1 MNSSNLT
8 HIKKMYSKFDDLL
21 LAANSNCNYLNLG
34 YWKQTN
40 NVIKASE
47 DLLDLV
53 IEKAEIKD
61 GNKILDVGF
70 GYGEQ
75 DIYFANKFP
84 KIEINGI
91 NILTKQVEFAQQKV
105 KLAGLSNRV
114 VLIDGDA
121 VNLTFEDSIFDLTL
135 AIESAFHFDTRQMF
149 FNESYRVLK
158 PGGIIV
164 LTDCLPQT
172 FSKNDKKFIE
182 ASTNM
187 GIPLANQ
194 YNIQVYIDKL
204 KEVGFEKISYIDLTK
219 HVIPYSAIEMIQNNG
234 WRSKTEINLE
244 DEIYLEEKFKYFTE
258 KTTIAH
264 YYLVK
269 AYKKKIN
276 E

>member
-1 MNSSNLT
+1 MKSTNLAQ
-8 HIKKMYSKFDDLL
+8 IEKMYSRFDDILL
-21 LAANSNCNYLNLG
+21 STDTNCNYLNLG

-40 NVIKASE
+40 NLKKACE

-53 IEKAEIKD
+53 IEMAEIKN

-84 KIEINGI
+84 KIIINGI
-91 NILTKQVEFAQQKV
+91 NILTQQVKFAQQKV

-114 VLIDGDA
+114 DLSNGDA
-121 VNLTFEDSIFDLTL
+121 VNLTFDDAIFDLTL
-135 AIESAFHFDTRQMF
+135 AIESAFHFETRQKF

-172 FSKNDKKFIE
+172 FSENDKKFVE
-182 ASTNM
+182 ASTSM

-194 YNIQVYIDKL
+194 YNIQVYVNKL
-204 KEVGFEKISYIDLTK
+204 KEVGFERISYIDLSQ
-219 HVIPYSAIEMIQNNG
+219 HVIPYSAIEMMQNNG
-234 WRSKTEINLE
+234 WRSKSEINLI
-244 DEIYLEEKFKYFTE
+244 DEIDLENKIKYFID
-258 KTTIAH
+258 KTTIAS
-264 YYLVK
+264 YYLIK
-269 AYKKKIN
+269 AYKKN
-276 E
+276 Y

>member
-1 MNSSNLT
+1 MKSTNLAQ
-8 HIKKMYSKFDDLL
+8 IEKMYSRFDDILL
-21 LAANSNCNYLNLG
+21 STDTNCNYLNLG

-40 NVIKASE
+40 NLKKACE

-53 IEKAEIKD
+53 IEMAEIKN

-84 KIEINGI
+84 KIIINGI
-91 NILTKQVEFAQQKV
+91 NILTQQVKFAQQKV

-114 VLIDGDA
+114 DLSNGDA
-121 VNLTFEDSIFDLTL
+121 VNLTFDDAIFDLTL
-135 AIESAFHFDTRQMF
+135 AIESAFHFETRQKF

-172 FSKNDKKFIE
+172 FSENDKKFVE
-182 ASTNM
+182 ASTSM

-194 YNIQVYIDKL
+194 YNIQVYFQ
-204 KEVGFEKISYIDLTK
+204 ELTSSFLFL
-219 HVIPYSAIEMIQNNG
+219 ILYCN
-234 WRSKTEINLE
+234 
-244 DEIYLEEKFKYFTE
+244 
-258 KTTIAH
+258 
-264 YYLVK
+264 
-269 AYKKKIN
+269 
-276 E
+276 